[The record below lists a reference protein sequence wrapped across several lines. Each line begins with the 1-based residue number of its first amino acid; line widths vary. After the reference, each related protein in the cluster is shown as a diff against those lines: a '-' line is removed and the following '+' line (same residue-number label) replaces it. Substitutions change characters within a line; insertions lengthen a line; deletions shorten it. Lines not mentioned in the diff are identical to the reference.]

1 MDFKYPAPLDKNGKP
16 ETNANIIIQTL
27 ADQLKIIRKY
37 NKVTDTTTFEIEFPL
52 WLKKNY
58 SDDTVKQLVSHMTPI
73 IEQVISE
80 SVDNK
85 LLDVSVEGVKGM
97 N

>member
-1 MDFKYPAPLDKNGKP
+1 MYMNCTAPLDKNGKP

-27 ADQLKIIRKY
+27 AGQLKIIRKY